1 MQNLDAVLKMI
12 GYWMAITLIRLF

>member
-1 MQNLDAVLKMI
+1 MQNLNAVLKMV